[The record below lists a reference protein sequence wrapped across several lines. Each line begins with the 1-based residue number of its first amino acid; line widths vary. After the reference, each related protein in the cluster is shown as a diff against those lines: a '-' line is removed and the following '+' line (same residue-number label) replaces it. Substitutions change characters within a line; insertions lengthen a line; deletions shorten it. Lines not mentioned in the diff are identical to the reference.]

1 SRRPVRLRRSPGSA
15 HVGWPAGGRPSARTS
30 RPLGRFGSPRV
41 DGESPRGDEGATGRR
56 CRRHHHRPHR
66 LGSVAGGPIPELRSG
81 GGTTPHTPRG
91 SAYWRVGRV
100 ACVKAPG
107 LSADRVG
114 SRRVSPPTTYH
125 SRPVTSD
132 FRLPTSAF

>member
-1 SRRPVRLRRSPGSA
+1 VSRPCGASPRPSVARGAWRRPPRRPTYHLRL
-15 HVGWPAGGRPSARTS
+15 
-30 RPLGRFGSPRV
+30 
-41 DGESPRGDEGATGRR
+41 
-56 CRRHHHRPHR
+56 
-66 LGSVAGGPIPELRSG
+66 PIPELRSG
-81 GGTTPHTPRG
+81 GGTTPHAPRG

-132 FRLPTSAF
+132 FRLPTSAFPASHHARLESRPARFVVGDGVGVAEREADVVEAFH